1 MDIKGEFFFFYV
13 GIELESL
20 NADWRTPLFLW
31 KQKGKGTRA
40 KIDKLALEEEW
51 DEYDWNVK
59 SRRYEIKQA

>member
-1 MDIKGEFFFFYV
+1 M